1 MKYYKRDETGLTQRN
16 PIATATFTVIFY
28 ELVQPFFF
36 HSIIEEFPYGIFFY
50 EQTHSRFYH
59 KFPRC

>member
-1 MKYYKRDETGLTQRN
+1 MLGSITKEIEHILLTQRN

-36 HSIIEEFPYGIFFY
+36 HSIIEEFPYGILLL
-50 EQTHSRFYH
+50 
-59 KFPRC
+59 

>member
-36 HSIIEEFPYGIFFY
+36 HSIIEEFPYGILLL
-50 EQTHSRFYH
+50 
-59 KFPRC
+59 